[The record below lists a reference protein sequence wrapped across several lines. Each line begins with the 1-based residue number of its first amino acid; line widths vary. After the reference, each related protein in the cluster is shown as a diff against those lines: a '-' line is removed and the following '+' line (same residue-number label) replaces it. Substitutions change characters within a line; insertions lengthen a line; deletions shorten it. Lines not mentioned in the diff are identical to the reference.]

1 MPCFPWLVNINTS
14 VAKAIGT
21 LNIWANDKPK
31 TIARV
36 EEVRAWSAKT
46 YMQIISKRINDE
58 AILVFIFS
66 HVGLKKKYSINI
78 IVIGNVKAISLVN
91 MASSADII
99 ESNK

>member
-46 YMQIISKRINDE
+46 YMQIISKRIKE
-58 AILVFIFS
+58 IPQ
-66 HVGLKKKYSINI
+66 
-78 IVIGNVKAISLVN
+78 
-91 MASSADII
+91 
-99 ESNK
+99 